1 MKYFLF
7 SEFFKSVAFAI
18 LFGAGYG
25 CVYKAAHSIFFFLR
39 SLFLLIPKV
48 IVALPSF
55 SLKNVGGKYTP
66 ISEKRGGAV
75 FANVLDFFAVLIFGL
90 CTILLYYALLDGIF
104 RVYFLIVLLFSF
116 KLSKDFLGKYF
127 AYLLEIIYLRVY
139 KILYVIISL
148 SLLPVRL
155 LAKPFCALILR
166 TYAPIDRKIKKFKE
180 RRVLKKKISQ
190 IKGIMEKI

>member
-7 SEFFKSVAFAI
+7 SEFFKSVVFAI

-39 SLFLLIPKV
+39 SLFLLIPKA
-48 IVALPSF
+48 IILLPSF
-55 SLKNVGGKYTP
+55 SLKNIGVKSKTS
-66 ISEKRGGAV
+66 SEKRGGAI
-75 FANVLDFFAVLIFGL
+75 FANVLDFFVVLIFGL

-127 AYLLEIIYLRVY
+127 SNLLEIIFIRVY
-139 KILYVIISL
+139 KFLYVIISL
-148 SLLPVRL
+148 SLLPLRL
-155 LAKPFCALILR
+155 LLKPIRALIIKI
-166 TYAPIDRKIKKFKE
+166 YAPIKAKIIKFKS
-180 RRVLKKKISQ
+180 RRLLKKKIAE